1 MRHSAAALT
10 TALLTVLPGGPA
22 TAQEATAVTLRP
34 PLGTGPAVARA
45 AATWSFDPCRRL
57 RASGAARQVRA
68 SARVLVA
75 LSSGYRSSWVTV
87 SECARA
93 RSGRFVRLA
102 STSGRVG
109 SAGFAA
115 PGEKREG
122 DRRSPT
128 GVFPVGVGFGRADP
142 GSGLGYLRLRP
153 DQCWGSRV
161 GSKWYNRP
169 FRGRCVPP
177 DERMYSYVRGAYRQ
191 GIVIRYNMD
200 PIGQR
205 AGSAIFLHVRTS
217 GATAG
222 CLATDEETVVRVMRR
237 FRPGDTVVMGPREA
251 WFR

>member
-1 MRHSAAALT
+1 MRRSTAALAMALLMVPAAPPAAATGTVGDRLAATAAQPATAPAAAAAL
-10 TALLTVLPGGPA
+10 
-22 TAQEATAVTLRP
+22 
-34 PLGTGPAVARA
+34 
-45 AATWSFDPCRRL
+45 FDPCRAL
-57 RASGAARQVRA
+57 RTSGAARQVRG
-68 SARVLVA
+68 STRVLVA
-75 LSSGYRSSWVTV
+75 LSSSYRASWVTV

-102 STSGRVG
+102 WTSGRAG
-109 SAGFAA
+109 SAGFAP
-115 PGEKREG
+115 PGRKREG

-128 GVFPVGVGFGRADP
+128 GVFRLGSGFGRADP

-177 DERMYSYVRGAYRQ
+177 DERMYSHVKGAYRQ

-200 PIGQR
+200 PIRKGR
-205 AGSAIFLHVRTS
+205 GSAIFLHVRTS

-222 CLATDEETVVRVMRR
+222 CLSTDEATVVRVMRR
-237 FRPGDTVVMGPREA
+237 FRPGDTVVMGPRQA
-251 WFR
+251 WFD